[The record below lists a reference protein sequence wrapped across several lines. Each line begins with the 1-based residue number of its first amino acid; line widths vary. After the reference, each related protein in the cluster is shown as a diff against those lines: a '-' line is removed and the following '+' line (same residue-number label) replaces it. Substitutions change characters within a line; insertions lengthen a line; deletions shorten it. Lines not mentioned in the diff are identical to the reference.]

1 MKKRA
6 AIIPSSGIGDCMIF
20 MIAAYNLHKNGYEV
34 EIFHDKIIDAK
45 DWCKLFKISTFPNNN
60 SIIKTF
66 SSFDYLI
73 IQNDHSKRTKDLI
86 NIREKLPESSIL
98 FSSYKYSKHGLLHPS
113 DYVFDRTKTMA
124 SNVYSFFLE
133 KLKMNNISLEN
144 GMTPPDFLKHK
155 KYKKRITICPVS
167 SSISKD
173 WNKFKYISLANK
185 LKKKGLDPIFLINKE
200 DKNNWKIVNNI
211 NCLLPDISS
220 LSDFFSYIYESSLFV
235 GNDSV
240 GGHIASYFQIPHLLV
255 SQDIKHMKLWKPG
268 WLEPNIVFP
277 PKWIPNFKFL
287 RIKRKYWKYFITTN
301 KVMSNL
307 HPLISSLS
315 D

>member
-6 AIIPSSGIGDCMIF
+6 AIIPSSGIGDCIIF
-20 MIAAYNLHKNGYEV
+20 MIAAHNLYQNGYEV
-34 EIFHDKIIDAK
+34 EIFHDKSIILK
-45 DWCKLFKISTFPNNN
+45 DWFKFFKINTFPNKK
-60 SIIKTF
+60 SITQTF

-73 IQNDHSKRTKDLI
+73 IQNDHSKRTQDLI
-86 NIREKLPESSIL
+86 KIRNKLPQSSVL
-98 FSSYKYSKHGLLHPS
+98 FSSYKYSKHGLLQPL
-113 DYVFDRTKTMA
+113 DYVFDRTKTMV
-124 SNVYSFFLE
+124 SNVYYFFIE
-133 KLKMNNISLEN
+133 KLKMKNVSLDN
-144 GMTPPDFLKHK
+144 GMTPPDFLKYK
-155 KYKKRITICPVS
+155 KYKNRIAISPVS

-185 LKKKGLDPIFLINKE
+185 LKKEGLDPIFLINKE
-200 DKNNWKIVNNI
+200 DKNNWKIVENI

-235 GNDSV
+235 GNDSI

-255 SQDIKHMKLWKPG
+255 SQDIKHMQLWKPG
-268 WLEPNIVFP
+268 WMEPNIVFP

-287 RIKRKYWKYFITTN
+287 RVKRKYWKFFITTN
-301 KVMSNL
+301 KVMNSL
-307 HPLISSLS
+307 HQLISSLS